1 MPPKAS
7 PMIPGMRL
15 GSLTPPTPEGERVRL
30 RKRETFGFLDRVCQQ
45 LELTPTQL
53 ERAERA
59 YETIGQWLSDDPALS
74 SAVVYVQGSAA
85 IGTTNKPI
93 NDSEH
98 DVDAVCFVAGQSPG
112 MPPAQ
117 LKKLIGDRLRDHKL
131 YRHMLEE
138 KPRCWRINYAG
149 DFHLDLTPS
158 IKNPRCAQ
166 GGELVPDKALGL
178 WKPSNP
184 RGYRNL
190 FTDRADILPESGA
203 LSTGRRMAKADVEP
217 FPEHKGVKGVLR
229 RTVQLSKRHRDMMFE
244 DDVNELSPLSII
256 ITTLASQAYLYCAQ
270 NFPYDNELDLLCDT
284 IRAMPWFIEIG
295 VANGRR
301 TWAVP
306 NETTDGENFAEK
318 WNKDASKARAF
329 YEWQAAALADFEGLA
344 SLAGTDAVNK
354 FLGARLGDDPVA
366 KAMTAVTE
374 ERGSARSSGRL
385 KVASGVG
392 LTTSAG
398 TSVRANTFF
407 GR

>member
-1 MPPKAS
+1 V
-7 PMIPGMRL
+7 IPGVRL
-15 GSLTPPTPEGERVRL
+15 GSLAPTTPDGERLRL

-59 YETIGQWLSDDPALS
+59 YETIGQWLSEDPAL
-74 SAVVYVQGSAA
+74 ATALVYVQGSAA

-98 DVDAVCFVAGQSPG
+98 DVDAVCLVAGQNTG

-117 LKKLIGDRLRDHKL
+117 LKKLIGDRLREHKL
-131 YRHMLEE
+131 YRGMLEE
-138 KPRCWRINYAG
+138 KTRCWRLNYAG

-158 IKNPRCAQ
+158 IKNPRCAK

-184 RGYRNL
+184 RGYRDL
-190 FTDRADILPESGA
+190 FASRADLLPEAGA
-203 LSTGRRMAKADVEP
+203 LGAGRRIAKADVEP
-217 FPEHKGVKGVLR
+217 FPEHGGVKGVLR
-229 RTVQLSKRHRDMMFE
+229 RTVQLSKRHRDVVFE
-244 DDVNELSPLSII
+244 DDADELAPLSII
-256 ITTLASQAYLYCAQ
+256 ITTLASQAYVCCVQ
-270 NFPYDNELDLLCDT
+270 HFPYDNELDLLCDT
-284 IRAMPWFIEIG
+284 VRAMPWFIEIG

-318 WNKDASKARAF
+318 WNKDAAKARAF
-329 YEWQAAALADFEGLA
+329 YQWHEAALADFE
-344 SLAGTDAVNK
+344 SLAGLTGTDAVNK
-354 FLGARLGDDPVA
+354 FLGARLGDEPVA
-366 KAMTAVTE
+366 KAMAAVTA
-374 ERGSARSSGRL
+374 ERGTARAAGRL
-385 KVASGVG
+385 NVASGVG

-398 TSVRANTFF
+398 TSIRANTFF